1 MTCLV
6 VKPRLYRVID
16 LTTTFSLL
24 AKSQRVHGNNILG
37 LPVLS
42 ATSSSTEK
50 SK

>member
-6 VKPRLYRVID
+6 VKPRFYRVID

-24 AKSQRVHGNNILG
+24 AKSHRVHRNNILG
-37 LPVLS
+37 LAVLS